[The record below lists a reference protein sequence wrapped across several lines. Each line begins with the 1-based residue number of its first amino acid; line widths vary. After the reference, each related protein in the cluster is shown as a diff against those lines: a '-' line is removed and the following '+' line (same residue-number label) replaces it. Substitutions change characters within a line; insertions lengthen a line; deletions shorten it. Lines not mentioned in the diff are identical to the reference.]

1 MPPGDRGAVKQ
12 LLDRNLKALNAQDI
26 EGVVANQ
33 QPDTELV
40 IPGGVVLRGH
50 EQLRQYTEALWA
62 AFPDGVFSFASQ
74 VLAEDAAAVEL
85 VFSGT
90 HDGPLVTADGVVEP
104 TGKRVTLRVGVSH
117 AIPGRADRLRACLS
131 RSTRV
136 HETTRV
142 AARRPR
148 RRRSRR
154 REHGTLRLRGG

>member
-1 MPPGDRGAVKQ
+1 MPPSDISAVKQ

-33 QPDTELV
+33 QPDAELV
-40 IPGGVVLRGH
+40 IPGGVVVRGH

-90 HDGPLVTADGVVEP
+90 HDGPLVIADGVVEP
-104 TGKRVTLRVGVSH
+104 TGRRVTLRSASVMRFRDGLIAYEH
-117 AIPGRADRLRACLS
+117 AYPDQLEFMKQIGLLPADPD
-131 RSTRV
+131 
-136 HETTRV
+136 
-142 AARRPR
+142 AAGPAG
-148 RRRSRR
+148 
-154 REHGTLRLRGG
+154 EGTNP

>member
-1 MPPGDRGAVKQ
+1 VKQ

-40 IPGGVVLRGH
+40 IPGGAVLRGH

-104 TGKRVTLRVGVSH
+104 TGKRVTLRSASVMRFRDGLIVSEH
-117 AIPGRADRLRACLS
+117 AYPDQLEFMKQLGLLPADRDAAGPAGE
-131 RSTRV
+131 ST
-136 HETTRV
+136 E
-142 AARRPR
+142 P
-148 RRRSRR
+148 
-154 REHGTLRLRGG
+154 